1 MSNIVLFEFIY
12 FFAVKSKLLSLFC
25 ESVPNLTND
34 NGKVTLISFYIAF
47 LKIHNSKFGRF
58 GYTESYIFI
67 FSDLINCR
75 SIS

>member
-1 MSNIVLFEFIY
+1 MSFLSLFTF
-12 FFAVKSKLLSLFC
+12 LLSRVNYFELFC

-58 GYTESYIFI
+58 GFTESYIFI
-67 FSDLINCR
+67 FSDLINC
-75 SIS
+75 